1 MLLNFLRKKIKNILY
16 SWENDGYAY
25 KKANYKILIPMIN
38 KKLVTPYSEAFQAVI
53 WHCLVSHPKL
63 QEIKTKW

>member
-1 MLLNFLRKKIKNILY
+1 MMVMF
-16 SWENDGYAY
+16 Y

-38 KKLVTPYSEAFQAVI
+38 KKLLTPYSEAFQAVI

>member
-1 MLLNFLRKKIKNILY
+1 
-16 SWENDGYAY
+16 
-25 KKANYKILIPMIN
+25 MIN

-63 QEIKTKW
+63 LNNSKLNGKLMIKN